1 MSPAPTTPRAATTSH
16 GHTAPR
22 HDDST
27 TPTRATF
34 NAAMAHQK
42 PLPSSP
48 FPQAVQIP
56 EQSSKSKMPRRGNS
70 QHSNKSADSVDV
82 DMEDSDGETGT
93 IDEGVGSDDESVNA
107 DGSRSSKKKKS
118 QRFYCT
124 DYPPC
129 NLSFTRSEH
138 LARHIRYVT
147 SFFNVHSLPPV
158 ADSFDPGNTL
168 ASARSSAI
176 APDDFQGSIT

>member
-1 MSPAPTTPRAATTSH
+1 MAGAFRPVNSPLASNLSRDDIMTPAPTTPRAATTPH
-16 GHTAPR
+16 GHPPPR
-22 HDDST
+22 LDDST
-27 TPTRATF
+27 TPTRTAF
-34 NAAMAHQK
+34 NTAMANQK

-48 FPQAVQIP
+48 FPQAIQIP
-56 EQSSKSKMPRRGNS
+56 EQSSKSKVPRRGNS
-70 QHSNKSADSVDV
+70 QHSTKSADSVDV
-82 DMEDSDGETGT
+82 DMEDSDGENGT

-107 DGSRSSKKKKS
+107 DGTRSNKKKKS

-147 SFFNVHSLPPV
+147 LSLTCTTPPRCT
-158 ADSFDPGNTL
+158 DS
-168 ASARSSAI
+168 RI
-176 APDDFQGSIT
+176 